1 MPSKSQ
7 QTAEAAASNEEL
19 PGVAQQQPP
28 EIPPDSPPAPP
39 AGDGAKDKAK
49 SGKCLNLTRF
59 LQEKPQGSGVRVL
72 LNAKYRTAVKT
83 MDEWETALKDLLG
96 KKTK

>member
-1 MPSKSQ
+1 MPGKSQ
-7 QTAEAAASNEEL
+7 PSAEAVASSEEL

-28 EIPPDSPPAPP
+28 AAP
-39 AGDGAKDKAK
+39 AGTPPEGDGNAKDKNAK
-49 SGKCLNLTRF
+49 PGKRLNLTRF
-59 LQEKPQGSGVRVL
+59 LQEKPQSSGVRVL

-83 MDEWETALKDLLG
+83 LEEWETALTDLLG